1 MTPLAREVREHVLVA
16 SHKSGHGHIPTSFSI
31 IEMALASYAV
41 LQHDPARPQW
51 AERDLF
57 LLSKGHAALGH
68 YATLATLGY
77 FSPEEL
83 ATFGA
88 FGSRLGCH
96 QDRGKV
102 PGVEV
107 STGSLGHAIG
117 VGVGMALAFRLRGST
132 RRVFVIIGDGEANE
146 GSVWEAMMVASD
158 QRLGNLT
165 VLYDDNRSQERC
177 LQIPN
182 PAERFRSFGL
192 QVQEVDG
199 HDQAALEQALRA
211 PGSPD
216 QPRMV
221 VCRTVKGFGCP
232 TLVNDVYA
240 WHRRAPNAQE
250 LEQLRSELHQQ
261 VPA

>member
-1 MTPLAREVREHVLVA
+1 MTPLARRVRQEVLVA

-41 LQHDPARPQW
+41 LRHEPTQPQW
-51 AERDLF
+51 PERDLF

-68 YATLATLGY
+68 YAALACMGY
-77 FSPEEL
+77 FATEEL
-83 ATFGA
+83 ATFGR

-117 VGVGMALAFRLRGST
+117 VGVGMALGLRLQSSP

-158 QRLGNLT
+158 QKLSNLT
-165 VLYDDNRSQERC
+165 VLYDDNRSQQRC

-192 QVQEVDG
+192 FVQEVDG
-199 HDQAALEQALRA
+199 HDQAALELALQR
-211 PGSPD
+211 PGPPD

-250 LEQLRSELHQQ
+250 LELLLEEL
-261 VPA
+261 A